1 MKSGDHMERI
11 QSKLKK
17 YKIAVIGLGRIG
29 KLVSKLLMSY
39 SNISE
44 IMIYTTSE
52 HMGYIEE
59 LYHIN
64 AFGIRISVLPTMEKI
79 READY
84 IIISS
89 SVDYSKLI
97 KGKTIEDEW
106 KIELQH
112 NVEIIRSI
120 LSKLY
125 TVSGKNF
132 LIYTNPVDV
141 VSHIVYEKL
150 GRHNKIYGFGV
161 NLDTMRLR
169 NMVNKSGYVI
179 GEHGIS
185 MVPAGVSPDLN
196 ILKDTRNI
204 LIKSVSTV
212 TRHQGFTSVGPEI
225 ASLCLFNALF
235 KNEDTIVPLSIYHE
249 EHGIFYGWPLEI
261 KAGEFS
267 KRQIELNHAEKE
279 MLKQSIEKI
288 NLDIKEVYV

>member
-1 MKSGDHMERI
+1 MKHI
-11 QSKLKK
+11 QSKQKK
-17 YKIAVIGLGRIG
+17 HRIAVIGLGRIG

-39 SNISE
+39 GSISE
-44 IMIYTTSE
+44 IMIYTPSE
-52 HMGYIEE
+52 HTGYIEE

-64 AFGIRISVLPTMEKI
+64 TFGTRISVLATMEKL

-89 SVDYSKLI
+89 SVDYSKLV

-112 NVEIIRSI
+112 NVDIIRSI
-120 LSKLY
+120 LYELGP
-125 TVSGKNF
+125 VSGKHF

-141 VSHIVYEKL
+141 ISHIVYQKL
-150 GRHNKIYGFGV
+150 GKHNKIYGFGV

-169 NMVNKSGYVI
+169 NLVNKSGYVI

-185 MVPAGVSPDLN
+185 MVPVGVSADLN
-196 ILKDTRNI
+196 KLEDARNR

-212 TRHQGFTSVGPEI
+212 TRHQGFTSVGPEV
-225 ASLCLFNALF
+225 ASLRLFNALF
-235 KNEDTIVPLSIYHE
+235 KNEETIVPLSIYHE
-249 EHGIFYGWPLEI
+249 DHGIFYGWPLEI
-261 KAGEFS
+261 KAGKFS
-267 KRQIELNHAEKE
+267 KVQIDLNDAEKE